1 MLPFAKCRPKYRGVC
16 PCRFA
21 LGPGVTGTAQVVYR
35 VNATLCDL
43 KNAGLFIVTVP
54 ETSTSTLPPVV
65 MTCNGKIIPI
75 TFSGTADPAEAS
87 GLIGGRPHLA
97 TIECING
104 DTVMNIYDATNAGA

>member
-1 MLPFAKCRPKYRGVC
+1 MLPFVKCRPKIKGVC

-21 LGPGVTGTAQVVYR
+21 LGPGVTGAAQVVYS
-35 VNATLCDL
+35 VKASLCDL

-75 TFSGTADPAEAS
+75 TFSGTAAVATAS
-87 GLIGGRPHLA
+87 GLIGARPHLA
-97 TIECING
+97 SIECIG
-104 DTVMNIYDATNAGA
+104 GETVMNIYDAPGTGA